1 MSAVGLALLALAAT
15 PAADKVA
22 LSGPRLARGDEL
34 VYQGEVTETS
44 DGTAGRLVKK
54 WAVEVRLFVFTDG
67 KDGCDCALLTSLTPK
82 PDEFIKEAVKATAG
96 NATKDSAA
104 AVRLDLIRV
113 DDRGRVLL
121 LHPEPTLPLAIDAK
135 TPTSAPPRLPTDGPA
150 AIELGMFLPLP
161 AAGVS
166 VGDTWDTPEPD
177 RPPAVWAAKQ
187 TAVWNGR
194 RVADVTGLQQ
204 TDGYES
210 PKNARHGWQRLE
222 ALYMSPSD
230 GVVSAFTRLVTRR
243 EGAEQVGSVKTTL
256 ELQPTVRQTGVKYR
270 DTRAEAEAAWAFA
283 AELEHLRAGRAK
295 ADVLDAHRREVVRFT
310 DARPGGGGF
319 RPALNAVLRRFE
331 ANAAPPVT
339 VREVPPEKAEPPA
352 AGKPAPDFVAADVDR
367 PTGRVRLSAVR
378 GRPAVVVFFKPGSET
393 SEETLTVCEA
403 LHRRYGEKVTVIPL
417 ALGGDLLAASKQRAG
432 LKYGVPVFDG
442 SEVKGKYAVTS
453 YPQFF
458 VVDAD
463 GGVRWAFDAGIG
475 PEVGKL
481 VKSEVEKLL
490 K

>member
-15 PAADKVA
+15 PAADKVS
-22 LSGPRLARGDEL
+22 LSGPRFARGDEL
-34 VYQGEVTETS
+34 VYKGEVVETS
-44 DGTAGRLVKK
+44 DGTDGRLVKK
-54 WAVEVRLFVFTDG
+54 WAVEVRLFVFNDG
-67 KDGCDCALLTSLTPK
+67 KNGCDCALLTSLTPQT
-82 PDEFIKEAVKATAG
+82 DSFVNDAVKATAG
-96 NATKDSAA
+96 NATKGASA

-121 LHPEPTLPLAIDAK
+121 LHPEPKLPLTIDAK
-135 TPTSAPPRLPTDGPA
+135 TTTSAPPPLPTDGPA
-150 AIELGMFLPLP
+150 TIELGMFLPLP

-166 VGDTWDTPEPD
+166 VGDTWDTPEQD
-177 RPPAVWAAKQ
+177 RPPAVWSAKQ

-204 TDGYES
+204 TDGYDT
-210 PKNARHGWQRLE
+210 PKKVRHGWQRLE
-222 ALYMSPSD
+222 AIYVSPSD
-230 GVVSAFTRLVTRR
+230 GVVSAVTRLVTRR
-243 EGAEQVGSVKTTL
+243 EGTEQVGSVKTTL
-256 ELQPTVRQTGVKYR
+256 ELQPTVRQTGIKYR
-270 DTRAEAEAAWAFA
+270 DTWAEAEAAWAFA
-283 AELEHLRAGRAK
+283 AELEQLRAGRAK
-295 ADVLDAHRREVVRFT
+295 ADVIEAHRREVVRFIDGRASGT
-310 DARPGGGGF
+310 GF
-319 RPALNAVLRRFE
+319 RPALDAVLRRFE
-331 ANAAPPVT
+331 VNAAPPVT
-339 VREVPPEKAEPPA
+339 VRKVSPEKAEPPA
-352 AGKPAPDFVAADVDR
+352 VGKPAPDFTAADVDK

-378 GRPAVVVFFKPGSET
+378 GKPTVVVFFKPGSET

-403 LHRRYGEKVTVIPL
+403 LFRRYGEKVTVIPL
-417 ALGGDLLAASKQRAG
+417 ALGGDLLAASKQRAE

-442 SEVKGKYAVTS
+442 SEVKEKYAVKS

-481 VKSEVEKLL
+481 VKTEVEKLL